1 MIEIRKETTR
11 LVIGAHQR
19 SNDGPIEI
27 HEIVFRVPADLRW
40 FKGHFEGNPVLPAM
54 VQLHEVLLLVQGIW
68 PDLIALRRITR
79 AKFHKR
85 IRPSESLRLLLKRTR
100 GIHKTSFAY
109 LRGNEKCSS
118 GVLEFAPPD
127 GGQE

>member
-1 MIEIRKETTR
+1 MA
-11 LVIGAHQR
+11 IGAHER
-19 SNDGPIEI
+19 RYDGEIEI
-27 HEIVFRVPADLRW
+27 HEFAFRVPADLRW

-54 VQLHEVLLLVQGIW
+54 VQLHEVLLLVRGIW

-100 GIHKTSFAY
+100 GVHKASFAY
-109 LRGNEKCSS
+109 LRGEKTCSS
-118 GVLEFAPPD
+118 GVLEFAHLD